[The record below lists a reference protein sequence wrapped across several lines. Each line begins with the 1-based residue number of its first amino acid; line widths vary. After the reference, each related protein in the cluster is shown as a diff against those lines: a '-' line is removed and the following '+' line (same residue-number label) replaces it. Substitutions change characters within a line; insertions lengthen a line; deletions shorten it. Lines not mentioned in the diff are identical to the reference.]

1 MSYGI
6 HRSKG
11 TAGKDG
17 SWSKAEMCMSCERNR
32 EYLPGMLDIIDY
44 LSH

>member
-6 HRSKG
+6 HGLKG
-11 TAGKDG
+11 TAGKDESQG
-17 SWSKAEMCMSCERNR
+17 KAEMCMSCGRNR